1 MLARGEGAVMDLYV
15 IVFGVVLLV
24 GLAVAVGLAG
34 VTHQRSVTRAW
45 RAIALERQR
54 VWEERRRFREGVERC
69 RDCPYREGPR

>member
-1 MLARGEGAVMDLYV
+1 MDLYV
-15 IVFGVVLLV
+15 IMFGVIFLV
-24 GLAVAVGLAG
+24 GLAVAAGLAG

-54 VWEERRRFREGVERC
+54 VWEERRRILESIERC